1 MKAKG
6 FPKSRQ
12 GPGKG
17 PKANERLA
25 RAAGELQEQ
34 PFVGIRI
41 TSELQRHLDK
51 CDVANRHYF
60 ERREPQ
66 SLRVMTID
74 GKQIL
79 GRPAKR
85 GATIDSLEDAVQ
97 NIKSILL
104 KICPQYNVG
113 ASEIK
118 VYSAESTHGGSGG

>member
-1 MKAKG
+1 MKTKG
-6 FPKSRQ
+6 LQKSRR

-17 PKANERLA
+17 PKANERMA
-25 RAAGELQEQ
+25 RAAGEVQEQ

-41 TSELQRHLDK
+41 TSELQRQLDK
-51 CDVANRHYF
+51 CAVANRHYF

-66 SLRVMTID
+66 SLQIAIIK

-97 NIKSILL
+97 NIESILL

-118 VYSAESTHGGSGG
+118 VYSA